1 METDPGES
9 FATVTFA
16 DNIDATDNVDGAIQA
31 TADYPSGSTFPLG
44 APQVTYTATD
54 AAGNSAQVTME
65 ITVIDVE
72 APVLIAP
79 PDIEVFVDVGESFA
93 TVTLPNVEATD
104 NVDGIFFAIPDA
116 VSPAAQFE
124 TGDNVG
130 VTSRR
135 PACPITRRPRP

>member
-1 METDPGES
+1 M
-9 FATVTFA
+9 
-16 DNIDATDNVDGAIQA
+16 
-31 TADYPSGSTFPLG
+31 SGRPKRDFLRGRSRASSPAARRHKNLRRV
-44 APQVTYTATD
+44 VTYTATD

-72 APVLIAP
+72 APVLFAP
-79 PDIEVFVDVGESFA
+79 PDMEVFVDVGESFA

-116 VSPAAQFE
+116 VSPAQFE
-124 TGDNVG
+124 TGDNLG

-135 PACPITRRPRP
+135 PTCPITRRPRP

>member
-1 METDPGES
+1 MLHHRRAGL
-9 FATVTFA
+9 TV
-16 DNIDATDNVDGAIQA
+16 
-31 TADYPSGSTFPLG
+31 
-44 APQVTYTATD
+44 VTYTATD

-72 APVLIAP
+72 APVLFAP
-79 PDIEVFVDVGESFA
+79 PDMEVFVDVGESFA

-116 VSPAAQFE
+116 VSPAQFE
-124 TGDNVG
+124 TGDNLG

-135 PACPITRRPRP
+135 PTCPITRRPRP